1 MAKLGKNSV
10 SISDQ
15 TKAFPYLLEVLGLSL
30 PIIFGNI
37 GQIFIGTTET
47 FVSGKHSGLTLA
59 AIGLSQAV
67 TSPFLMIGVG
77 FLFGLSTLIAHKRG
91 EGKEPGPYFRSSLFY
106 GTCDGPRFNTSP
118 LAFYPFD
125 TFYWP

>member
-47 FVSGKHSGLTLA
+47 FVSGKHSGTHFSCHRA
-59 AIGLSQAV
+59 FSSGHI
-67 TSPFLMIGVG
+67 PF
-77 FLFGLSTLIAHKRG
+77 F
-91 EGKEPGPYFRSSLFY
+91 
-106 GTCDGPRFNTSP
+106 
-118 LAFYPFD
+118 
-125 TFYWP
+125 